1 MALVPLAALS
11 AFEFEFSLPP
21 LKAVVGVCDPFFL
34 ETPVKAYRR
43 PTRKRGRRDDK
54 TIRKLPSALYF
65 AHEPLDMKEYPASK
79 LTPSSTCLKHRNV
92 RHHRMVSEHR
102 IVEARRRSIV
112 IRRHSPQF
120 LIFTRLNLKLIW
132 GTYLRDKA
140 PTGWFDQ
147 QAGQEAG
154 ER

>member
-65 AHEPLDMKEYPASK
+65 AHEPLDVKEYPASK
-79 LTPSSTCLKHRNV
+79 LTPFSTCFKHRNV
-92 RHHRMVSEHR
+92 REHR
-102 IVEARRRSIV
+102 AVKARRQSIV
-112 IRRHSPQF
+112 IRRDSFPF
-120 LIFTRLNLKLIW
+120 LIVTRLNLKLIR

>member
-21 LKAVVGVCDPFFL
+21 LKEVVGACDPFFL

-79 LTPSSTCLKHRNV
+79 LTPSFTCFKHRNV
-92 RHHRMVSEHR
+92 REHR
-102 IVEARRRSIV
+102 IVKVRRQSIV
-112 IRRHSPQF
+112 IRRNSSPF
-120 LIFTRLNLKLIW
+120 LIFTRLNLKLIR

-147 QAGQEAG
+147 QAGQKAG
-154 ER
+154 ERQRFR